1 MKGSTILWDWR
12 MGKTLF
18 KSIKEMKAEDKKG
31 LVKSIFTTIALAV
44 FLSGVG
50 LTLYSC
56 KSEVPSVESY
66 KVETNWVEVLSDSTW
81 VKQSCR
87 IAALDS
93 IQRIRFTMVDER
105 NWKVRLE
112 ASDSQRDE
120 GAVVIDK
127 DSGSLSY
134 GSAVMGLHLSEHDG
148 YWLRLTSVSGE
159 VADFI
164 FEN

>member
-1 MKGSTILWDWR
+1 

-18 KSIKEMKAEDKKG
+18 KTIKEMKTEDRKK
-31 LVKSIFTTIALAV
+31 LVRTLLMTISLTV
-44 FLSGVG
+44 FVSGVG

-56 KSEVPSVESY
+56 KSEVPSVEAY
-66 KVETNWVEVLSDSTW
+66 KTETDWAAVLEDSTW
-81 VKQSCR
+81 VKQTCR

-93 IQRIRFTMVDER
+93 VQRIRFTMVDGN

-112 ASDSQRDE
+112 TSDAQRDE
-120 GAVVIDK
+120 CAAVIEK
-127 DSGSLSY
+127 DSGTLTTDS
-134 GSAVMGLHLSEHDG
+134 GIVRLHLSEHEG